1 VNTVHKRNNFMF
13 IRTTSLALFATLFV
27 TPSFAG
33 PSGQHS
39 AQSANHSGQA
49 ASHGSA
55 AVSTGAASVIAFPIF
70 AFGASVAI
78 SGAALEEI
86 GEGALTLGNDLSRV
100 GTGQPAITHGVKP
113 NGAPTLD

>member
-1 VNTVHKRNNFMF
+1 MP
-13 IRTTSLALFATLFV
+13 IRSIPLALIAALSV

-39 AQSANHSGQA
+39 AQSVDHSVQG

-55 AVSTGAASVIAFPIF
+55 AVSTGTAAVVAVPIV
-70 AFGASVAI
+70 AFGAVIAI
-78 SGAALEEI
+78 SGVALEEV
-86 GEGALTLGNDLSRV
+86 GQGSLALGNDLSRV
-100 GTGQPAITHGVKP
+100 GTGQPILLQDVQP